1 MVTFITGT
9 LLLLGSGIPGL
20 FCNRQSPLG
29 ERLAAVLSVAGSLL
43 GAGAVVAALLI
54 PGNPAIHLPWPI
66 PGGAFALTIDGISAC
81 FLFPVYLVTVTG
93 SIYTL
98 GYWPQRNN
106 PGSGTRLRIFY
117 GGMAGSLTL
126 VLTASNGILFLACWE
141 IMALVGF
148 FLITIEDHVLE
159 VRRAGFIYLACTH
172 AGTLALFALFVI
184 LGQFSGSF
192 DFPAAESL
200 SAVAGPATAIFL
212 LALFGFGLKAGLM
225 PFHIW
230 LPGAHAA
237 APSQVSALLSGV
249 MIKTGIYGII
259 RVTGFFSV
267 PPAWWGWTILTIGAI
282 SGVMGVAFAIAQH
295 DIKRLLAYHSVE
307 NIGII
312 ALGLGTALLGKS
324 FDQPLLTSLG
334 LAGALL
340 HVINHGLF
348 KSLLFLGAGSIIH
361 ATGTREID
369 HYGGLLRR
377 QPLTGLFFLGGAVAI
392 CGLPPLNGF
401 VSEWFIYLG
410 LFKSLGHDAPALRL
424 SVFAAPVLALIGGL
438 ALACFVKVFGAA
450 FLGTPRTPAA
460 VGAHEAPASMLL
472 PMAVL
477 LACCFVIGLLPSAF
491 IPLLDR
497 ALAAWATG
505 AKALPPLSAAVA
517 PVAAISW
524 AALAL
529 AVLIGI
535 LALWL
540 HRQKTP
546 QTPRRPTWGCGY
558 AFPATRMQY
567 TASSFAEM
575 LVGLLRWG
583 LRPDRH
589 GGRVEAPLAKPANF
603 ASHTPD
609 TVLDRGVLPACRVSI
624 LVCTWVRARVQNGST
639 GCYLLYVMLALGAL
653 LTLATLLRG

>member
-1 MVTFITGT
+1 M
-9 LLLLGSGIPGL
+9 L
-20 FCNRQSPLG
+20 
-29 ERLAAVLSVAGSLL
+29 AVLGSLL
-43 GAGAVVAALLI
+43 GIGAVVAALLA
-54 PGNPAIHLPWPI
+54 PETPAIYLPWSI
-66 PGGAFALTIDGISAC
+66 PGGAFSLTLDGISAA
-81 FLFPVYLVTVTG
+81 FLFPVYLVTATG
-93 SIYTL
+93 AVYTL
-98 GYWPQRNN
+98 GYWPQRDN
-106 PGSGTRLRIFY
+106 PDSAPRLRLFY
-117 GGMAGSLTL
+117 GMMGGALTL
-126 VLTASNGILFLACWE
+126 VLTASNGLLFLACWE

-148 FLITIEDHVLE
+148 FLITIEDRILE

-172 AGTLALFALFVI
+172 VGTLALFALFVI
-184 LGQFSGSF
+184 LGRFSNSF

-200 SAVAGPATAIFL
+200 SAAAGSATAIFL
-212 LALFGFGLKAGLM
+212 LALLGFGLKAGLM
-225 PFHIW
+225 PLHIW

-249 MIKTGIYGII
+249 MIKTGIYGLI
-259 RVTGFFSV
+259 RVTGFFAG
-267 PPAWWGWTILTIGAI
+267 PPAWWGWTILAIGAI

-324 FDQPLLTSLG
+324 CNQPLLATLG

-340 HVINHGLF
+340 HVINHGMF
-348 KSLLFLGAGSIIH
+348 KSLLFLGAGSMIH
-361 ATGTREID
+361 ATGSREID

-410 LFKSLGHDAPALRL
+410 LFKSLAHNGPALRL
-424 SVFAAPVLALIGGL
+424 AVFTAPILALIGGL

-450 FLGTPRTPAA
+450 FLGNPRTPAA
-460 VGAHEAPASMLL
+460 AGAHEAPTFMLL

-477 LACCFVIGLLPSAF
+477 LACCFAIGLLPAAV
-491 IPLLDR
+491 IPLLNS
-497 ALAAWATG
+497 AIVAW
-505 AKALPPLSAAVA
+505 SAGEGGIPSLTTAVA
-517 PVAAISW
+517 PAAAISW
-524 AALAL
+524 TALAL
-529 AVLIGI
+529 AVLVGI
-535 LALWL
+535 LVLWL
-540 HRQKTP
+540 QRQSTS
-546 QTPRRPTWGCGY
+546 QTARYPTWGCGY

-583 LRPDRH
+583 LRTNRH
-589 GGRVEAPLAKPANF
+589 GGQVNSLLAEPCELAT
-603 ASHTPD
+603 HTPD
-609 TVLDRGVLPACRVSI
+609 TILDRGVLPACQVSI
-624 LVCTWVRARVQNGST
+624 RLCTWLRAIVQNGNT

-653 LTLATLLRG
+653 MTLVSLLRG